1 MRRRR
6 WQVSTN
12 IFQGT
17 SPTSIQ
23 SPSLSSY
30 VGTYSVPFTAF
41 TSFLSSSPNFRMV
54 KWEKNLSWSA
64 RRSWL

>member
-12 IFQGT
+12 ILQGT

-30 VGTYSVPFTAF
+30 VGTYSVPLTTS
-41 TSFLSSSPNFRMV
+41 TSFISSFPTLRTV
-54 KWEKNLSWSA
+54 KWEVNLSWSA
-64 RRSWL
+64 ARSCS